1 MGWPVELTAVVDV
14 GQGMLVDVHVSV
26 DDVDDDD
33 DDDDELV
40 PPPPHI

>member
-1 MGWPVELTAVVDV
+1 MGWSVELTAVVDV
-14 GQGMLVDVHVSV
+14 GQGMLVDVHVGV

-33 DDDDELV
+33 DDIELV